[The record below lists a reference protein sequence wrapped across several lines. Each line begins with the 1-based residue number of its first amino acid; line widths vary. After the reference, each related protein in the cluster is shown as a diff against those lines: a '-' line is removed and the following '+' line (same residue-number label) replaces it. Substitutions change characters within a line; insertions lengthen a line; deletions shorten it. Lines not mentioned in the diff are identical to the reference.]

1 MNVCDQI
8 KSIRVLIVGGGG
20 GGGNGFFLKIGQFL
34 LLFFSHS
41 NSNEKDRLN
50 LNYINS

>member
-20 GGGNGFFLKIGQFL
+20 WEW
-34 LLFFSHS
+34 FFSKNWPIPAS
-41 NSNEKDRLN
+41 VLFTFQFK
-50 LNYINS
+50 

>member
-8 KSIRVLIVGGGG
+8 KSIRVLIVGGWV
-20 GGGNGFFLKIGQFL
+20 GGNGFFLKIGQFL

>member
-20 GGGNGFFLKIGQFL
+20 GWEW
-34 LLFFSHS
+34 FFSKNWPIPAS
-41 NSNEKDRLN
+41 VLFTFQFK
-50 LNYINS
+50 